1 MRYERSDSFKRD
13 FKSLPEGSQAAFK
26 VAVRSINQ
34 TYANANKQWPIP
46 WPATLRIKPT
56 HAPGIWEM
64 TWSFASPDGRATF
77 EFFEEDGE
85 HGIRWRRVGDHRILP

>member
-1 MRYERSDSFKRD
+1 LKYQRTDSFKRD
-13 FKSLPEGSQAAFK
+13 YKGLPEGSQDMFK
-26 VAVRSINQ
+26 AAVRSINQ
-34 TYANANKQWPIP
+34 TYAIANKQWPIQ

-56 HAPGIWEM
+56 HASGVWEM

-85 HGIRWRRVGDHRILP
+85 HGIRWRRVGDHRVLP